1 MPRKPRIHTR
11 PGALVEIVN
20 RTIQRRYLIKPG
32 PRMNALIVG
41 ALAKAQQ
48 RHAVDIHGGA
58 FLSGHFH
65 LLLSCQTV
73 RDQAGFMRDFTRK
86 LSLESGKL
94 YDWEDPTFTKRYR
107 CTQLSDEAEAQ
118 VARLAYCLSHGAKE
132 NLVHSPL
139 DWPGVPF
146 AEALI
151 TGEPLQGIWID
162 RTAYCRALDRG
173 EDVTLDD
180 FTEHLSLKIKPLPC
194 HQHLGR
200 DQWRSMALELVRKI
214 EEDTAAR
221 HRAEGMAPLG
231 VDAVLNAD
239 PHDRPSE
246 ARASKPEPTPKP
258 LFHAFTQ
265 RAWHEMREALSLIL
279 AAYRDAAERLKSGN
293 LTVDFPENTFP
304 PARSFIEPMG
314 SMKSFSLKTLS
325 PELLQPG

>member
-11 PGALVEIVN
+11 PGALVEVVN

-58 FLSGHFH
+58 FASGHFH

-94 YDWEDPTFTKRYR
+94 YDWEDPTFPKRYR
-107 CTQLSDEAEAQ
+107 FTQLSDEAEAQ

-180 FTEHLSLKIKPLPC
+180 FTEHLSLELKPLPC
-194 HQHLGR
+194 HQHLSR

-221 HRAEGMAPLG
+221 HRSEGTAPLG

-239 PHDRPSE
+239 PHDRPAE
-246 ARASKPEPTPKP
+246 TRASRPEPTPKP
-258 LFHAFTQ
+258 LFHAFTR

-279 AAYRDAAERLKSGN
+279 AAYRDAAKRLKGGN
-293 LTVDFPENTFP
+293 LSVDFPENTFP
-304 PARSFIEPMG
+304 PARSFIEPVW
-314 SMKSFSLKTLS
+314 SMAIGSLKTPA

>member
-1 MPRKPRIHTR
+1 MSRKPRIHTR

-58 FLSGHFH
+58 FASSHFH
-65 LLLSCQTV
+65 LLLSCRTV
-73 RDQAGFMRDFTRK
+73 KDQAGFMRDFTRK
-86 LSLESGKL
+86 LSIESSKL
-94 YDWEDPTFTKRYR
+94 YDWEERVFTKRYR
-107 CTQLSDEAEAQ
+107 YTQVSDEAEEQ
-118 VARLAYCLSHGAKE
+118 VLRLAYCLSHGAKE

-151 TGEPLQGIWID
+151 TGEPLEGIWID

-173 EDVTLDD
+173 EDVTLED
-180 FTEHLSLKIKPLPC
+180 FTEHLSLELKPLPFQR
-194 HQHLGR
+194 HMSREQR
-200 DQWRSMALELVRKI
+200 RSMVLEMVRKI
-214 EEDTAAR
+214 EEETVAR
-221 HRAEGMAPLG
+221 HRADGTAPLG
-231 VDAVLNAD
+231 VEAVLAAD
-239 PHDRPSE
+239 PHDRPS
-246 ARASKPEPTPKP
+246 KPKSSPKP

-265 RAWHEMREALSLIL
+265 RAWHEMHEALSLIL
-279 AAYRDAAERLKSGN
+279 AAYRDAAERLKNGD
-293 LTVDFPENTFP
+293 LTVRFPENTFP
-304 PARSFIEPMG
+304 PALAFIEPSW
-314 SMKSFSLKTLS
+314 SMKAPS